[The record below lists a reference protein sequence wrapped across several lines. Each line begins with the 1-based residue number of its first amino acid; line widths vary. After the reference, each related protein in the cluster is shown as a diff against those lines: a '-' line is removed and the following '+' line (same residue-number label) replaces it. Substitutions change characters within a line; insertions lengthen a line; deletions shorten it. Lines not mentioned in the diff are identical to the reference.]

1 MQQMR
6 GHNSQDVAYDEMDED
21 PAPGKKK
28 KGAKRVPLAM
38 AKHTFDRI
46 IYPV

>member
-1 MQQMR
+1 MAQMR
-6 GHNSQDVAYDEMDED
+6 GHNSQED
-21 PAPGKKK
+21 PYGELDGVPAGKKK
-28 KGAKRVPLAM
+28 KGAKRIPLPM